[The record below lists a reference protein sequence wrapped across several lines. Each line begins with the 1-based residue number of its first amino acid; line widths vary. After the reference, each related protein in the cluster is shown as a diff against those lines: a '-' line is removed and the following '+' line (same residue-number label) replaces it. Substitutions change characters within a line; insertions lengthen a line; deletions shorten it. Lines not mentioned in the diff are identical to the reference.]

1 MSNQTS
7 DNNKRIAKNTLLLY
21 VRMLFT
27 MAVSLFTSRVIL
39 NTLGVED
46 YGINNVVGGIV
57 TMFSVLSGS
66 LSSSISRFITFE
78 LGKGNIERLKT
89 IFSTGVNI
97 QLGMSVLI
105 IIIAEAFGIWFLN
118 AKMNIPADRM
128 VAANWV
134 FQCAILTFVLNL
146 LSVPYNAAIIAH
158 EKMSAFAYISVVEVT
173 LKLIIVYML
182 TISPFDRLKTYAVL
196 LLCVGAVIRFIY
208 GYYCKRHFEECTY
221 HLVFDKPVL
230 KEMTGFAGWNFLG
243 NGSYML
249 NTQGVN
255 ILMNLYFGVAVNA
268 ARGIATQVD
277 AALKQFV
284 NNFTTA
290 VNPQITKSYAQG
302 DLDYMHKLVC
312 RSAKF
317 SAFLMLFFAI
327 PILLETQ
334 SILTIWLKTVPEYA
348 AIFLQLII
356 ISSFVDTVLANSL
369 VTSMFATGN
378 IKRYQIIV
386 TTIGCL
392 VFPFSWIAFQL
403 GFQPEIAYVLYFIIY
418 TVLLGVRLYLL
429 KDMVKLPI
437 MMYVREVLYRVL
449 PVMIICFIIPMMIR
463 YSMQEGWMRL
473 ILLCLV
479 STIVTA
485 VVEYSIGLTKN
496 ERKFI
501 VGKINNKNIN
511 NNIKDK
517 YLKMKE
523 LLTKM
528 GGVVKTDNFYQ
539 YPCAFCLCYNKQV
552 INNKQEAWR

>member
-1 MSNQTS
+1 MSLQSN
-7 DNNKRIAKNTLLLY
+7 NNKRIAKNTLLLY

-105 IIIAEAFGIWFLN
+105 IIIAEAVGIWFLN
-118 AKMNIPADRM
+118 TKMNIPTDRM

-158 EKMSAFAYISVVEVT
+158 EKMSAFAYISVVEVS

-182 TISPFDRLKTYAVL
+182 MISPFDRLETYAVL
-196 LLCVGAVIRFIY
+196 LLLVGAVIRFIY

-221 HLVFDKPVL
+221 HFVFDKPVL

-243 NGSYML
+243 NGAYML

-317 SAFLMLFFAI
+317 SAFLMMFFAV
-327 PILLETQ
+327 PIILETNT
-334 SILTIWLKTVPEYA
+334 ILTIWLKTVPDYA
-348 AIFLQLII
+348 VIFLQWII
-356 ISSFVDTVLANSL
+356 ISSFMDTVLANSL
-369 VTSMFATGN
+369 VTSMFATGK

-386 TTIGCL
+386 TTVGCL
-392 VFPFSWIAFQL
+392 VFPLSWIAFKL
-403 GFQPEIAYVLYFIIY
+403 GFEPQVGYILYFIIY
-418 TVLLGVRLYLL
+418 TILLFVRLYLL
-429 KDMVKLPI
+429 KDMVKLPV
-437 MMYVREVLYRVL
+437 MMYIREVLYKL
-449 PVMIICFIIPMMIR
+449 APVIVVGFAIPGILILTMDA
-463 YSMQEGWMRL
+463 GWLRL
-473 ILLCLV
+473 ILVCLLSV
-479 STIVTA
+479 LVTA
-485 VVEYSIGLTKN
+485 ASEYFIGLSNK
-496 ERKFI
+496 EKDFVAEKI
-501 VGKINNKNIN
+501 KLVIGKIK
-511 NNIKDK
+511 K
-517 YLKMKE
+517 
-523 LLTKM
+523 
-528 GGVVKTDNFYQ
+528 
-539 YPCAFCLCYNKQV
+539 
-552 INNKQEAWR
+552 

>member
-21 VRMLFT
+21 VRMLFI

-78 LGKGNIERLKT
+78 LGKRNIERLKT

-97 QLGMSVLI
+97 QLGMSVFI
-105 IIIAEAFGIWFLN
+105 IIIAEAVGIWFLN

-158 EKMSAFAYISVVEVT
+158 EKMSAFAYISVLEVT

-182 TISPFDRLKTYAVL
+182 TVSPFDRLKTYAVL
-196 LLCVGAVIRFIY
+196 LLCVGVVIRFIY

-221 HLVFDKPVL
+221 HFVFDKPIL

-243 NGSYML
+243 NGAYML

-268 ARGIATQVD
+268 ARGVATQVD

-317 SAFLMLFFAI
+317 SAFLMMFFAV
-327 PILLETQ
+327 PIILETNT
-334 SILTIWLKTVPEYA
+334 ILTIWLKTVPDYA
-348 AIFLQLII
+348 VIFLQWII
-356 ISSFVDTVLANSL
+356 ISSFMDTVLANSL
-369 VTSMFATGN
+369 VTSMFATGK

-386 TTIGCL
+386 TTVGCL
-392 VFPFSWIAFQL
+392 VFPLSWIAFKL
-403 GFQPEIAYVLYFIIY
+403 GFEPQVGYILYFIIY
-418 TVLLGVRLYLL
+418 TILLFVRLYLL
-429 KDMVKLPI
+429 KDMVKLPV
-437 MMYVREVLYRVL
+437 MMYIREVLYKL
-449 PVMIICFIIPMMIR
+449 APVIVVGFAIPGILILTMDA
-463 YSMQEGWMRL
+463 GWLRL
-473 ILLCLV
+473 ILVCLLSV
-479 STIVTA
+479 LVTA
-485 VVEYSIGLTKN
+485 ASEYFIGLSNK
-496 ERKFI
+496 EKDFVAEKI
-501 VGKINNKNIN
+501 KLVIGKIK
-511 NNIKDK
+511 K
-517 YLKMKE
+517 
-523 LLTKM
+523 
-528 GGVVKTDNFYQ
+528 
-539 YPCAFCLCYNKQV
+539 
-552 INNKQEAWR
+552 

>member
-97 QLGMSVLI
+97 QLGMSALI
-105 IIIAEAFGIWFLN
+105 IIIAEAVGIWFLN
-118 AKMNIPADRM
+118 TKMNIPTDRM

-158 EKMSAFAYISVVEVT
+158 EKMSAFAYISVVEVS

-182 TISPFDRLKTYAVL
+182 MISPFDRLETYAVL
-196 LLCVGAVIRFIY
+196 LLLVGAVIRFIY

-221 HLVFDKPVL
+221 HFVFDKPVL

-243 NGSYML
+243 NGAYML

-317 SAFLMLFFAI
+317 SAFLMMFFAV
-327 PILLETQ
+327 PIILETNT
-334 SILTIWLKTVPEYA
+334 ILTIWLKTVPDYA
-348 AIFLQLII
+348 VIFLQWII
-356 ISSFVDTVLANSL
+356 ISSFMDTVLANSL
-369 VTSMFATGN
+369 VTSMFATGK

-386 TTIGCL
+386 TTVGCL
-392 VFPFSWIAFQL
+392 VFPLSWIAFKL
-403 GFQPEIAYVLYFIIY
+403 GFEPQVGYILYFIIY
-418 TVLLGVRLYLL
+418 TILLFVRLYLL
-429 KDMVKLPI
+429 KDMVKLPV
-437 MMYVREVLYRVL
+437 MMYIREVLYKL
-449 PVMIICFIIPMMIR
+449 APIIVVGFSIPGILILTMDA
-463 YSMQEGWMRL
+463 GWLRL
-473 ILLCLV
+473 ILVCLLSV
-479 STIVTA
+479 LVTA
-485 VVEYSIGLTKN
+485 ASEYFIGLSNKEKN
-496 ERKFI
+496 FVAEKI
-501 VGKINNKNIN
+501 KLVIGKIK
-511 NNIKDK
+511 K
-517 YLKMKE
+517 
-523 LLTKM
+523 
-528 GGVVKTDNFYQ
+528 
-539 YPCAFCLCYNKQV
+539 
-552 INNKQEAWR
+552 

>member
-1 MSNQTS
+1 MSTQTS

-105 IIIAEAFGIWFLN
+105 IIIAEAVGIWFLN

-146 LSVPYNAAIIAH
+146 LSIPYNAAIIAH

-221 HLVFDKPVL
+221 HFVFDKPVL

-243 NGSYML
+243 NGAYML

-317 SAFLMLFFAI
+317 SAFLMMFFAV
-327 PILLETQ
+327 PIILETNT
-334 SILTIWLKTVPEYA
+334 ILTIWLKTVPDYA
-348 AIFLQLII
+348 VIFLQWII
-356 ISSFVDTVLANSL
+356 ISSFMDTVLANSL
-369 VTSMFATGN
+369 VTSMFATGK

-386 TTIGCL
+386 TTVGCL
-392 VFPFSWIAFQL
+392 VFPLSWIAFKL
-403 GFQPEIAYVLYFIIY
+403 GFEPQVGYILYFIIY
-418 TVLLGVRLYLL
+418 TILLFVRLYLL
-429 KDMVKLPI
+429 KDMVKLPV
-437 MMYVREVLYRVL
+437 MMYIREVLYKL
-449 PVMIICFIIPMMIR
+449 APVIVVGFAIPGILILTMDA
-463 YSMQEGWMRL
+463 GWLRL
-473 ILLCLV
+473 ILVCLLSV
-479 STIVTA
+479 LVTA
-485 VVEYSIGLTKN
+485 ASEYFIGLSNK
-496 ERKFI
+496 EKDFVAEKI
-501 VGKINNKNIN
+501 KLVIGKIK
-511 NNIKDK
+511 K
-517 YLKMKE
+517 
-523 LLTKM
+523 
-528 GGVVKTDNFYQ
+528 
-539 YPCAFCLCYNKQV
+539 
-552 INNKQEAWR
+552 

>member
-105 IIIAEAFGIWFLN
+105 IIIAEAVGIWFLN
-118 AKMNIPADRM
+118 TKMNIPTDRM

-158 EKMSAFAYISVVEVT
+158 EKMSAFAYISVVEVS

-182 TISPFDRLKTYAVL
+182 MISPFDRLETYAVL
-196 LLCVGAVIRFIY
+196 LLLVGAVIRFIY

-221 HLVFDKPVL
+221 HFVFDKPVL

-243 NGSYML
+243 NGAYML

-268 ARGIATQVD
+268 ARGVATQVD

-317 SAFLMLFFAI
+317 SAFLMMFFAV
-327 PILLETQ
+327 PIILETNT
-334 SILTIWLKTVPEYA
+334 ILTIWLKTVPDYA
-348 AIFLQLII
+348 VIFLQWII
-356 ISSFVDTVLANSL
+356 ISSFMDTVLANSL
-369 VTSMFATGN
+369 VTSMFATGK

-386 TTIGCL
+386 TTVGCL
-392 VFPFSWIAFQL
+392 VFPLSWIAFKL
-403 GFQPEIAYVLYFIIY
+403 GFEPQVGYIVYFIIY
-418 TVLLGVRLYLL
+418 TILLFVRLYLL
-429 KDMVKLPI
+429 KDMVKLPV
-437 MMYVREVLYRVL
+437 MMYIREVLYKL
-449 PVMIICFIIPMMIR
+449 APVIVVGFTIPGILILTMDA
-463 YSMQEGWMRL
+463 GWLRL
-473 ILLCLV
+473 ILVCLLSV
-479 STIVTA
+479 LVTA
-485 VVEYSIGLTKN
+485 ASEYFIGLSNK
-496 ERKFI
+496 EKDFVAEKI
-501 VGKINNKNIN
+501 KLVIGKIK
-511 NNIKDK
+511 K
-517 YLKMKE
+517 
-523 LLTKM
+523 
-528 GGVVKTDNFYQ
+528 
-539 YPCAFCLCYNKQV
+539 
-552 INNKQEAWR
+552 

>member
-105 IIIAEAFGIWFLN
+105 IIIAEAVGIWFLN
-118 AKMNIPADRM
+118 TKMNIPTDRM

-158 EKMSAFAYISVVEVT
+158 EKMSAFAYISVVEVS

-182 TISPFDRLKTYAVL
+182 MISPFDRLETYAVL
-196 LLCVGAVIRFIY
+196 LLLVGAVIRFIY

-221 HLVFDKPVL
+221 HFVFDKPVL

-243 NGSYML
+243 NGAYML

-255 ILMNLYFGVAVNA
+255 IIMNLYFGVAVNA

-317 SAFLMLFFAI
+317 SAFLMMFFAV
-327 PILLETQ
+327 PIILETNT
-334 SILTIWLKTVPEYA
+334 ILTIWLKTVPDYA
-348 AIFLQLII
+348 VIFLQWII
-356 ISSFVDTVLANSL
+356 ISSFMDTVLANSL
-369 VTSMFATGN
+369 VTSMFATGK

-386 TTIGCL
+386 TTVGCL
-392 VFPFSWIAFQL
+392 VFPLSWIAFKL
-403 GFQPEIAYVLYFIIY
+403 GFEPQVGYILYFIIY
-418 TVLLGVRLYLL
+418 TILLLVRLYLL
-429 KDMVKLPI
+429 KDMVKLPV
-437 MMYVREVLYRVL
+437 MMYIREVLYKL
-449 PVMIICFIIPMMIR
+449 APIIVVGFAIPGILILTMDA
-463 YSMQEGWMRL
+463 GWLRL
-473 ILLCLV
+473 ILVCLLSV
-479 STIVTA
+479 LVTA
-485 VVEYSIGLTKN
+485 ASEYFIGLSNKEKN
-496 ERKFI
+496 FVAEKI
-501 VGKINNKNIN
+501 KLVIGKIKS
-511 NNIKDK
+511 KW
-517 YLKMKE
+517 E
-523 LLTKM
+523 
-528 GGVVKTDNFYQ
+528 
-539 YPCAFCLCYNKQV
+539 
-552 INNKQEAWR
+552 

>member
-105 IIIAEAFGIWFLN
+105 IIIAEAVGIWFLN
-118 AKMNIPADRM
+118 TKMNIPTDRM

-158 EKMSAFAYISVVEVT
+158 EKMSAFAYISVVEVS

-182 TISPFDRLKTYAVL
+182 MISPFDRLETYAVL
-196 LLCVGAVIRFIY
+196 LLLAGAVIRFIY

-221 HLVFDKPVL
+221 HFVFDKPVL

-243 NGSYML
+243 NGAYML

-317 SAFLMLFFAI
+317 SAFLMMFFAV
-327 PILLETQ
+327 PIILETNT
-334 SILTIWLKTVPEYA
+334 ILTIWLKTVPDYA
-348 AIFLQLII
+348 VIFLQWII
-356 ISSFVDTVLANSL
+356 ISSFMDTVLANSL
-369 VTSMFATGN
+369 VTSMFATGK

-386 TTIGCL
+386 TTVGCL
-392 VFPFSWIAFQL
+392 VFPLSWIAFKL
-403 GFQPEIAYVLYFIIY
+403 GFEPQVGYILYFIIY
-418 TVLLGVRLYLL
+418 TILLFVRLYLL
-429 KDMVKLPI
+429 KDMVKLPV
-437 MMYVREVLYRVL
+437 MMYIREVLYKL
-449 PVMIICFIIPMMIR
+449 APVIVVGFAIPGILILTMDA
-463 YSMQEGWMRL
+463 GWLRL
-473 ILLCLV
+473 ILVCLLSV
-479 STIVTA
+479 LVTA
-485 VVEYSIGLTKN
+485 ASEYFIGLSNK
-496 ERKFI
+496 EKDFVAEKI
-501 VGKINNKNIN
+501 KLVIGKIK
-511 NNIKDK
+511 K
-517 YLKMKE
+517 
-523 LLTKM
+523 
-528 GGVVKTDNFYQ
+528 
-539 YPCAFCLCYNKQV
+539 
-552 INNKQEAWR
+552 

>member
-1 MSNQTS
+1 MLAFNENFKIKMSNQSS
-7 DNNKRIAKNTLLLY
+7 DNNKRIAKNTMLLY
-21 VRMLFT
+21 IRMMFT

-78 LGKGNIERLKT
+78 LGKNNMERLKAV
-89 IFSTGVNI
+89 FSTGVNI
-97 QLGMSVLI
+97 QLGMSLLIVVL
-105 IIIAEAFGIWFLN
+105 AEAVGIWFLN
-118 AKMNIPADRM
+118 TKMNIPADRLE
-128 VAANWV
+128 AANWV

-196 LLCVGAVIRFIY
+196 LLCVGAIIRFIY
-208 GYYCKRHFEECTY
+208 GFYCKKHFEECTY
-221 HLVFDKPVL
+221 HFIFDKPLL

-243 NGSYML
+243 NGAYML

-255 ILMNLYFGVAVNA
+255 ILMNMYFGVAVNA
-268 ARGIATQVD
+268 ARGVATQVD

-312 RSAKF
+312 RSAKY
-317 SAFLMLFFAI
+317 SAFLMMFFAV
-327 PILLETQ
+327 PIILETNT
-334 SILTIWLKTVPEYA
+334 ILTIWLKNPPAYA
-348 AIFLQLII
+348 AVFLRWII

-369 VTSMFATGN
+369 VTSMFATGK

-386 TTIGCL
+386 TTVGCL
-392 VFPFSWIAFQL
+392 VFPLSWLAFEL
-403 GFQPEIAYVLYFIIY
+403 GFQPQIGYVLYFIIY
-418 TVLLGVRLYLL
+418 SILLGVRLYLL
-429 KDMVKLPI
+429 KDMVKLPV
-437 MMYVREVLYRVL
+437 MMYVREVLYRVI
-449 PVMIICFIIPMMIR
+449 PVIAISFAVPAVLCFVMDA
-463 YSMQEGWMRL
+463 GWMRL
-473 ILLCLV
+473 IVVCALSVLV
-479 STIVTA
+479 TT
-485 VVEYSIGLTKN
+485 VVEYYVGLTSTERLFVVEKLNNVSVIRNFKN
-496 ERKFI
+496 KRK
-501 VGKINNKNIN
+501 
-511 NNIKDK
+511 
-517 YLKMKE
+517 
-523 LLTKM
+523 
-528 GGVVKTDNFYQ
+528 
-539 YPCAFCLCYNKQV
+539 
-552 INNKQEAWR
+552 

>member
-66 LSSSISRFITFE
+66 LSASISRFITFE
-78 LGKGNIERLKT
+78 LGKGNLQRLKT

-105 IIIAEAFGIWFLN
+105 IIIAEAVGIWFLN
-118 AKMNIPADRM
+118 TKMNIPTDRM

-196 LLCVGAVIRFIY
+196 LLLVGAIIRFIY
-208 GYYCKRHFEECTY
+208 GYYCERHFEECTY
-221 HLVFDKPVL
+221 HFILDKPVL

-243 NGSYML
+243 NGAYML

-268 ARGIATQVD
+268 ARGVATQVD

-317 SAFLMLFFAI
+317 SAFLMMFFAV
-327 PILLETQ
+327 PIILETNT
-334 SILTIWLKTVPEYA
+334 ILTIWLKTVPDYA
-348 AIFLQLII
+348 VIFLQWII
-356 ISSFVDTVLANSL
+356 ISSFMDTVLANSL
-369 VTSMFATGN
+369 VTSMFATGK

-386 TTIGCL
+386 TTVGCL
-392 VFPFSWIAFQL
+392 VFPLSWIAFKL
-403 GFQPEIAYVLYFIIY
+403 GFEPQVGYILYFIIY
-418 TVLLGVRLYLL
+418 TILLFVRLYLL
-429 KDMVKLPI
+429 KDMVKLPV
-437 MMYVREVLYRVL
+437 MMYVREVLYKLV
-449 PVMIICFIIPMMIR
+449 PVIVVGFAIPGILISTMDA
-463 YSMQEGWMRL
+463 GWLRL
-473 ILLCLV
+473 ILVCLLSV
-479 STIVTA
+479 LVTA
-485 VVEYSIGLTKN
+485 ASEYFIGLSNK
-496 ERKFI
+496 EKDFVAEKI
-501 VGKINNKNIN
+501 KLVIGKIK
-511 NNIKDK
+511 K
-517 YLKMKE
+517 
-523 LLTKM
+523 
-528 GGVVKTDNFYQ
+528 
-539 YPCAFCLCYNKQV
+539 
-552 INNKQEAWR
+552 

>member
-1 MSNQTS
+1 MTHTSNS
-7 DNNKRIAKNTLLLY
+7 NSRIAKNTLLLY
-21 VRMLFT
+21 IRMFFI
-27 MAVSLFTSRVIL
+27 MGISLYTSRVIL

-66 LSSSISRFITFE
+66 LSASISRFITFE
-78 LGKGNIERLKT
+78 LGKGNLQCLKT
-89 IFSTGVNI
+89 VFSTGVNI
-97 QLGMSVLI
+97 QLGMSLLVVIL
-105 IIIAEAFGIWFLN
+105 AEAVGIWFLN
-118 AKMNIPADRM
+118 TKMNIPVERLN
-128 VAANWV
+128 AANWV

-196 LLCVGAVIRFIY
+196 LLLVGAIIRFVY

-221 HLVFDKPVL
+221 HFVFDKPVL

-243 NGSYML
+243 NGAYML

-429 KDMVKLPI
+429 KDMVKLPV

-463 YSMQEGWMRL
+463 FSMQEGWMRL

-511 NNIKDK
+511 NNMKDK

-523 LLTKM
+523 LLTKI
-528 GGVVKTDNFYQ
+528 GGVKLIIFTNILVLSVCVIT
-539 YPCAFCLCYNKQV
+539 NK
-552 INNKQEAWR
+552 

>member
-1 MSNQTS
+1 MSNQTL

-105 IIIAEAFGIWFLN
+105 IIIAEAVGIWFLN
-118 AKMNIPADRM
+118 TKMNIPTDRM

-158 EKMSAFAYISVVEVT
+158 EKMSAFAYISVVEVS

-182 TISPFDRLKTYAVL
+182 MISPFDRLETYAVL
-196 LLCVGAVIRFIY
+196 LLLVGAVIRFIY

-221 HLVFDKPVL
+221 HFVFDKPVL

-243 NGSYML
+243 NGAYML

-268 ARGIATQVD
+268 ARGVATQVD

-317 SAFLMLFFAI
+317 SAFLMMFFAV
-327 PILLETQ
+327 PIILETNT
-334 SILTIWLKTVPEYA
+334 ILTIWLKTVPDYA
-348 AIFLQLII
+348 VIFLQWII
-356 ISSFVDTVLANSL
+356 ISSFMDTVLANSL
-369 VTSMFATGN
+369 VTSMFATGK

-386 TTIGCL
+386 TTVGCL
-392 VFPFSWIAFQL
+392 VFPLSWIAFKL
-403 GFQPEIAYVLYFIIY
+403 GFEPQVGYIVYFIIY
-418 TVLLGVRLYLL
+418 TILLFVRLYLL
-429 KDMVKLPI
+429 KDMVKLPV
-437 MMYVREVLYRVL
+437 MMYIREVLYKL
-449 PVMIICFIIPMMIR
+449 APVIVVGFTIPGILILTMDA
-463 YSMQEGWMRL
+463 GWLRL
-473 ILLCLV
+473 ILVCLLSV
-479 STIVTA
+479 LVTA
-485 VVEYSIGLTKN
+485 ASEYFIGLSNK
-496 ERKFI
+496 EKDFVAEKI
-501 VGKINNKNIN
+501 KLVIGKIK
-511 NNIKDK
+511 K
-517 YLKMKE
+517 
-523 LLTKM
+523 
-528 GGVVKTDNFYQ
+528 
-539 YPCAFCLCYNKQV
+539 
-552 INNKQEAWR
+552 

>member
-66 LSSSISRFITFE
+66 LSASISRFITFE
-78 LGKGNIERLKT
+78 LGKGNLQRLKMV
-89 IFSTGVNI
+89 FSTGVNI
-97 QLGMSVLI
+97 QLGMSLLVVIL
-105 IIIAEAFGIWFLN
+105 AEAVGIWFLN
-118 AKMNIPADRM
+118 TKMNIPVERLN
-128 VAANWV
+128 AANWV

-196 LLCVGAVIRFIY
+196 LLLVGAIIRFIY
-208 GYYCKRHFEECTY
+208 GYYCKKHFEECTY
-221 HLVFDKPVL
+221 HFILDKPVL

-243 NGSYML
+243 NGAYML

-268 ARGIATQVD
+268 ARGVATQVD

-317 SAFLMLFFAI
+317 SAFLMMFFAV
-327 PILLETQ
+327 PIMLETNT
-334 SILTIWLKTVPEYA
+334 ILTIWLKTVPDYA
-348 AIFLQLII
+348 VIFLQWII
-356 ISSFVDTVLANSL
+356 ISSFMDTVLANSL
-369 VTSMFATGN
+369 VTSMLATGK

-386 TTIGCL
+386 TTVGCL
-392 VFPFSWIAFQL
+392 VFPLSWIAFKL
-403 GFQPEIAYVLYFIIY
+403 GLEPQVGYILYFIIY
-418 TVLLGVRLYLL
+418 TILLFVRLSLL
-429 KDMVKLPI
+429 KDMVKLPV
-437 MMYVREVLYRVL
+437 MMYVREVLYKL
-449 PVMIICFIIPMMIR
+449 APVIVVGFAIPGILILTMDA
-463 YSMQEGWMRL
+463 GWLRL
-473 ILLCLV
+473 ILVCLLSV
-479 STIVTA
+479 LVTA
-485 VVEYSIGLTKN
+485 ASEYFIGLSNK
-496 ERKFI
+496 EKDFVAEKI
-501 VGKINNKNIN
+501 KLVIGKIK
-511 NNIKDK
+511 K
-517 YLKMKE
+517 
-523 LLTKM
+523 
-528 GGVVKTDNFYQ
+528 
-539 YPCAFCLCYNKQV
+539 
-552 INNKQEAWR
+552 

>member
-1 MSNQTS
+1 MSSQTT

-66 LSSSISRFITFE
+66 LSASISRFITFE
-78 LGKGNIERLKT
+78 LGKGNLQRLKT
-89 IFSTGVNI
+89 VFSTGVNI
-97 QLGMSVLI
+97 QLGMSLLVVIL
-105 IIIAEAFGIWFLN
+105 AEAVGIWFLN
-118 AKMNIPADRM
+118 TKMNIPVERLN
-128 VAANWV
+128 AANWV

-196 LLCVGAVIRFIY
+196 LLLVGAIIRFIY

-221 HLVFDKPVL
+221 HFILDKPVL

-243 NGSYML
+243 NGAYML

-268 ARGIATQVD
+268 ARGVATQVD

-317 SAFLMLFFAI
+317 SAFLMMFFAV
-327 PILLETQ
+327 PIILETNT
-334 SILTIWLKTVPEYA
+334 ILTIWLKTVPDYA
-348 AIFLQLII
+348 VIFLQWII
-356 ISSFVDTVLANSL
+356 ISSFMDTVLANSL
-369 VTSMFATGN
+369 VTSMFATGK

-386 TTIGCL
+386 TTVGCL
-392 VFPFSWIAFQL
+392 VFPLSWIAFKL
-403 GFQPEIAYVLYFIIY
+403 GFEPQVGYILYFIIY
-418 TVLLGVRLYLL
+418 TILLFVRLYLL
-429 KDMVKLPI
+429 KDMVKLPV
-437 MMYVREVLYRVL
+437 MMYIREVLYKL
-449 PVMIICFIIPMMIR
+449 APVILVGFAIPGILILTMD
-463 YSMQEGWMRL
+463 SGWLRL
-473 ILLCLV
+473 ILVCLLSV
-479 STIVTA
+479 LVTA
-485 VVEYSIGLTKN
+485 ASEYFIGLSNK
-496 ERKFI
+496 EKDFVAEKI
-501 VGKINNKNIN
+501 KLVIGKIK
-511 NNIKDK
+511 K
-517 YLKMKE
+517 
-523 LLTKM
+523 
-528 GGVVKTDNFYQ
+528 
-539 YPCAFCLCYNKQV
+539 
-552 INNKQEAWR
+552 

>member
-1 MSNQTS
+1 MSQTS

-66 LSSSISRFITFE
+66 LSASISRFITFE
-78 LGKGNIERLKT
+78 LGKGNLQRLKT
-89 IFSTGVNI
+89 VFSTGVNI
-97 QLGMSVLI
+97 QLGMSLLVVIL
-105 IIIAEAFGIWFLN
+105 AEAVGIWFLN
-118 AKMNIPADRM
+118 TKMNIPVERLN
-128 VAANWV
+128 AANWV

-196 LLCVGAVIRFIY
+196 LLLVGAIVRFVY

-221 HLVFDKPVL
+221 HFILDKPVL

-243 NGSYML
+243 NGAYML

-268 ARGIATQVD
+268 ARGVATQVD

-317 SAFLMLFFAI
+317 SAFLMMFFAV
-327 PILLETQ
+327 PIILETNT
-334 SILTIWLKTVPEYA
+334 ILTIWLKTVPNYA
-348 AIFLQLII
+348 VIFLQWII
-356 ISSFVDTVLANSL
+356 ISSFMDTVLANSL
-369 VTSMFATGN
+369 VTSMFATGK

-392 VFPFSWIAFQL
+392 VFPLSWIAFKL
-403 GFQPEIAYVLYFIIY
+403 GFEPQVGYILYFIIY
-418 TVLLGVRLYLL
+418 TILLFVRLYLL
-429 KDMVKLPI
+429 KDMVKIPV
-437 MMYVREVLYRVL
+437 MMYIREVLYKL
-449 PVMIICFIIPMMIR
+449 APVIVVGFAIPGILILTMDA
-463 YSMQEGWMRL
+463 GWLRL
-473 ILLCLV
+473 ILVCLLSV
-479 STIVTA
+479 LVTA
-485 VVEYSIGLTKN
+485 ASEYFIGLSNK
-496 ERKFI
+496 EKDFVDEKI
-501 VGKINNKNIN
+501 KLVIGKIK
-511 NNIKDK
+511 K
-517 YLKMKE
+517 
-523 LLTKM
+523 
-528 GGVVKTDNFYQ
+528 
-539 YPCAFCLCYNKQV
+539 
-552 INNKQEAWR
+552 

>member
-57 TMFSVLSGS
+57 TMFTVLSGS

-78 LGKGNIERLKT
+78 LGKDNLQRLKT
-89 IFSTGVNI
+89 VFSTGVNI
-97 QLGMSVLI
+97 QLGMSILVVVV
-105 IIIAEAFGIWFLN
+105 AEAVGIWFLN
-118 AKMNIPADRM
+118 TKMNIPVERM
-128 VAANWV
+128 EAANWV

-196 LLCVGAVIRFIY
+196 LLLVGAIVRFVY

-221 HLVFDKPVL
+221 HFILDKPVL

-243 NGSYML
+243 NGAYML

-268 ARGIATQVD
+268 ARGVATQVD

-317 SAFLMLFFAI
+317 SAFLMMFFAV
-327 PILLETQ
+327 PIILETNT
-334 SILTIWLKTVPEYA
+334 ILTIWLKTVPDYA
-348 AIFLQLII
+348 VIFLQWII
-356 ISSFVDTVLANSL
+356 ISSFMDTVLANSL
-369 VTSMFATGN
+369 VTSMFATGK

-386 TTIGCL
+386 TTVGCL
-392 VFPFSWIAFQL
+392 VFPLSWIAFKL
-403 GFQPEIAYVLYFIIY
+403 GFEPQVGYILYFIIY
-418 TVLLGVRLYLL
+418 TILLFVRLYLL
-429 KDMVKLPI
+429 KDMVKLPV
-437 MMYVREVLYRVL
+437 MMYIREVLYKL
-449 PVMIICFIIPMMIR
+449 APVIVVGFAIPGILILTMDA
-463 YSMQEGWMRL
+463 GWFRL
-473 ILLCLV
+473 ILVCLLSV
-479 STIVTA
+479 LVTA
-485 VVEYSIGLTKN
+485 ASEYFIGLSNK
-496 ERKFI
+496 EKDFVAEKI
-501 VGKINNKNIN
+501 KLVIGKIK
-511 NNIKDK
+511 K
-517 YLKMKE
+517 
-523 LLTKM
+523 
-528 GGVVKTDNFYQ
+528 
-539 YPCAFCLCYNKQV
+539 
-552 INNKQEAWR
+552 

>member
-78 LGKGNIERLKT
+78 LGKRNIERLKT

-105 IIIAEAFGIWFLN
+105 IIIAEAVGIWFLN

-528 GGVVKTDNFYQ
+528 GGVKTDNFYQ

>member
-1 MSNQTS
+1 MSNQSS
-7 DNNKRIAKNTLLLY
+7 DNNTRIAKNTLLLY

-66 LSSSISRFITFE
+66 LSASISRFITFE
-78 LGKGNIERLKT
+78 LGKGNLQRLKT

-97 QLGMSVLI
+97 QLGMSILVVVV
-105 IIIAEAFGIWFLN
+105 AEAVGIWFLN
-118 AKMNIPADRM
+118 TKMNIPAERM
-128 VAANWV
+128 NAANWV

-196 LLCVGAVIRFIY
+196 LLLVGAIIRFIY

-221 HLVFDKPVL
+221 HFILDKPVL

-243 NGSYML
+243 NGAYML

-268 ARGIATQVD
+268 ARGVATQVD

-317 SAFLMLFFAI
+317 SAFLMMFFAV
-327 PILLETQ
+327 PIILETNT
-334 SILTIWLKTVPEYA
+334 ILTIWLKTVPDYA
-348 AIFLQLII
+348 VIFLQWII
-356 ISSFVDTVLANSL
+356 ISSFMDTVLANSL
-369 VTSMFATGN
+369 VTSMFATGK

-386 TTIGCL
+386 TTVGCL
-392 VFPFSWIAFQL
+392 VFPLSWIAFKL
-403 GFQPEIAYVLYFIIY
+403 GFEPQVGYILYFIIY
-418 TVLLGVRLYLL
+418 TILLFVRLYLL
-429 KDMVKLPI
+429 EDMVKFPV
-437 MMYVREVLYRVL
+437 MMYIREVLYKL
-449 PVMIICFIIPMMIR
+449 APVIVVGFAIPGILILTMDA
-463 YSMQEGWMRL
+463 GWLRL
-473 ILLCLV
+473 ILVCLLSV
-479 STIVTA
+479 LVTA
-485 VVEYSIGLTKN
+485 ASEYFIGLSNK
-496 ERKFI
+496 EKDFVAEKI
-501 VGKINNKNIN
+501 KLVIGKIK
-511 NNIKDK
+511 K
-517 YLKMKE
+517 
-523 LLTKM
+523 
-528 GGVVKTDNFYQ
+528 
-539 YPCAFCLCYNKQV
+539 
-552 INNKQEAWR
+552 

>member
-89 IFSTGVNI
+89 IFSTGINI

-105 IIIAEAFGIWFLN
+105 IIIAEAVGIWFLN
-118 AKMNIPADRM
+118 TKMNIPTDRM

-196 LLCVGAVIRFIY
+196 LLLVGAIIRFIY
-208 GYYCKRHFEECTY
+208 GYYCERHFEECTY
-221 HLVFDKPVL
+221 HFILDKPVL

-243 NGSYML
+243 NGAYML

-268 ARGIATQVD
+268 ARGVATQVD

-317 SAFLMLFFAI
+317 SAFLMMFFAV
-327 PILLETQ
+327 PIILETNT
-334 SILTIWLKTVPEYA
+334 ILTIWLKTVPDYA
-348 AIFLQLII
+348 VIFLQWII
-356 ISSFVDTVLANSL
+356 ISSFMDTVLANSL
-369 VTSMFATGN
+369 VTSMFATGK

-386 TTIGCL
+386 TTVGCL
-392 VFPFSWIAFQL
+392 VFPLSWIAFKL
-403 GFQPEIAYVLYFIIY
+403 GFEPQVGYILYFIIY
-418 TVLLGVRLYLL
+418 TILLFVRLYLL
-429 KDMVKLPI
+429 KDMVKLPV
-437 MMYVREVLYRVL
+437 MMYIREVLYKL
-449 PVMIICFIIPMMIR
+449 APIIVVGFAIPGILILTMDA
-463 YSMQEGWMRL
+463 GWLRL
-473 ILLCLV
+473 ILVCLLSV
-479 STIVTA
+479 LVTA
-485 VVEYSIGLTKN
+485 ASEYFIGLSNK
-496 ERKFI
+496 EKDFVAEKI
-501 VGKINNKNIN
+501 KLVIGKIKS
-511 NNIKDK
+511 KW
-517 YLKMKE
+517 E
-523 LLTKM
+523 
-528 GGVVKTDNFYQ
+528 
-539 YPCAFCLCYNKQV
+539 
-552 INNKQEAWR
+552 

>member
-105 IIIAEAFGIWFLN
+105 IIIAEAVGIWFLN

-158 EKMSAFAYISVVEVT
+158 EKMSAFAYISVVEVS

-182 TISPFDRLKTYAVL
+182 MISPFDRLETYAVL
-196 LLCVGAVIRFIY
+196 LLLVGAVIRFIY

-221 HLVFDKPVL
+221 HFVFDKPVL

-243 NGSYML
+243 NGAYML

-317 SAFLMLFFAI
+317 SAFLMMFFAV
-327 PILLETQ
+327 PIILETNT
-334 SILTIWLKTVPEYA
+334 ILTIWLKTVPDYA
-348 AIFLQLII
+348 VIFLQWII
-356 ISSFVDTVLANSL
+356 ISSFMDTVLANSL
-369 VTSMFATGN
+369 VTSMFATGK

-386 TTIGCL
+386 TTVGCL
-392 VFPFSWIAFQL
+392 VFPLSWIAFKL
-403 GFQPEIAYVLYFIIY
+403 GFEPQVGYILYFIIY
-418 TVLLGVRLYLL
+418 TILLFVRLYLL
-429 KDMVKLPI
+429 KDMVKLPV
-437 MMYVREVLYRVL
+437 MMYIREVLYKL
-449 PVMIICFIIPMMIR
+449 APVIVVGFAIPGILILTMDA
-463 YSMQEGWMRL
+463 GWLRL
-473 ILLCLV
+473 ILVCLLSV
-479 STIVTA
+479 LVTA
-485 VVEYSIGLTKN
+485 ASEYFIGLSNK
-496 ERKFI
+496 EKDFVAEKI
-501 VGKINNKNIN
+501 KLVIGKIK
-511 NNIKDK
+511 K
-517 YLKMKE
+517 
-523 LLTKM
+523 
-528 GGVVKTDNFYQ
+528 
-539 YPCAFCLCYNKQV
+539 
-552 INNKQEAWR
+552 

>member
-105 IIIAEAFGIWFLN
+105 IIIAEAVGIWFLN
-118 AKMNIPADRM
+118 TKMNIPTDRM

-158 EKMSAFAYISVVEVT
+158 EKMSAFAYISVVEVS

-182 TISPFDRLKTYAVL
+182 MISPFDRLETYAVL
-196 LLCVGAVIRFIY
+196 LLLVGAVIRFIY

-221 HLVFDKPVL
+221 HFVFDKPVL

-243 NGSYML
+243 NGAYML

-317 SAFLMLFFAI
+317 SAFLMMFFAV
-327 PILLETQ
+327 PIILETNT
-334 SILTIWLKTVPEYA
+334 ILTIWLKTVPDYA
-348 AIFLQLII
+348 VIFLQWII
-356 ISSFVDTVLANSL
+356 ISSFMDTVLANSL
-369 VTSMFATGN
+369 VTSMFATGK

-386 TTIGCL
+386 TTVGCL
-392 VFPFSWIAFQL
+392 VFPLSWIAFKL
-403 GFQPEIAYVLYFIIY
+403 GFEPQVGYILYFIIY
-418 TVLLGVRLYLL
+418 TILLFVRLYLL
-429 KDMVKLPI
+429 KDMVKLPV
-437 MMYVREVLYRVL
+437 MMYIREVLYKL
-449 PVMIICFIIPMMIR
+449 APVIVVGFAIPGILILTMDA
-463 YSMQEGWMRL
+463 GWLRL
-473 ILLCLV
+473 ILVCLLSV
-479 STIVTA
+479 LVTA
-485 VVEYSIGLTKN
+485 ASEYFIGLSNK
-496 ERKFI
+496 EKDFVAEKI
-501 VGKINNKNIN
+501 KLVIGKIK
-511 NNIKDK
+511 K
-517 YLKMKE
+517 
-523 LLTKM
+523 
-528 GGVVKTDNFYQ
+528 
-539 YPCAFCLCYNKQV
+539 
-552 INNKQEAWR
+552 

>member
-1 MSNQTS
+1 MSKTS
-7 DNNKRIAKNTLLLY
+7 SNNKRIAKNTLLLY

-66 LSSSISRFITFE
+66 LSASISRFITFE
-78 LGKGNIERLKT
+78 LGKGNLQRLKT
-89 IFSTGVNI
+89 VFSTGVNI
-97 QLGMSVLI
+97 QLGMSLLVVIL
-105 IIIAEAFGIWFLN
+105 AEAVGIWFLN
-118 AKMNIPADRM
+118 TKMNIPVERLN
-128 VAANWV
+128 AANWV

-196 LLCVGAVIRFIY
+196 LLLVGAIIRFVY

-221 HLVFDKPVL
+221 HFILNKPVL
-230 KEMTGFAGWNFLG
+230 KEMTGFAGWNFFG
-243 NGSYML
+243 NGAYML

-268 ARGIATQVD
+268 ARGVATQVD

-317 SAFLMLFFAI
+317 SAFLMMFFAV
-327 PILLETQ
+327 PIILETNT
-334 SILTIWLKTVPEYA
+334 ILTIWLKTVPDYA
-348 AIFLQLII
+348 VIFLQWII
-356 ISSFVDTVLANSL
+356 ISSFMDTVLANSL
-369 VTSMFATGN
+369 VTSMFATGK

-392 VFPFSWIAFQL
+392 VFPLSWIAFKL
-403 GFQPEIAYVLYFIIY
+403 GFEPQVGYILYFIIY
-418 TVLLGVRLYLL
+418 TILLFVRLYLL
-429 KDMVKLPI
+429 KDMVKIPV
-437 MMYVREVLYRVL
+437 MMYIREVLYKL
-449 PVMIICFIIPMMIR
+449 APVIVVGFAIPGILILTMDA
-463 YSMQEGWMRL
+463 GWLRL
-473 ILLCLV
+473 ILVCLLSV
-479 STIVTA
+479 LVTA
-485 VVEYSIGLTKN
+485 ASEYFIGLSNKEKDFVTEKI
-496 ERKFI
+496 KLVI
-501 VGKINNKNIN
+501 GKIK
-511 NNIKDK
+511 K
-517 YLKMKE
+517 
-523 LLTKM
+523 
-528 GGVVKTDNFYQ
+528 
-539 YPCAFCLCYNKQV
+539 
-552 INNKQEAWR
+552 

>member
-1 MSNQTS
+1 MSIQTS
-7 DNNKRIAKNTLLLY
+7 ENNKRIAKNTLLLY

-66 LSSSISRFITFE
+66 LSASISRFITFE
-78 LGKGNIERLKT
+78 LGKRNIERLKT

-105 IIIAEAFGIWFLN
+105 IIIAEAVGIWFLN

-196 LLCVGAVIRFIY
+196 LLLVGAIIRFVY

-221 HLVFDKPVL
+221 HFILDKPVL

-243 NGSYML
+243 NGAYML

-268 ARGIATQVD
+268 ARGVATQVD

-317 SAFLMLFFAI
+317 SAFLMMFFAV
-327 PILLETQ
+327 PIILETNT
-334 SILTIWLKTVPEYA
+334 ILTIWLKTVPDYA
-348 AIFLQLII
+348 VIFLQWII
-356 ISSFVDTVLANSL
+356 ISSFMDTVLANSL
-369 VTSMFATGN
+369 VTSMFATGK

-386 TTIGCL
+386 TTVGCL
-392 VFPFSWIAFQL
+392 VFPLSWIAFKL
-403 GFQPEIAYVLYFIIY
+403 GFEPQVGYILYFIIY
-418 TVLLGVRLYLL
+418 TILLFVRLYLL
-429 KDMVKLPI
+429 KDMVKLPV
-437 MMYVREVLYRVL
+437 MMYVREVLYKL
-449 PVMIICFIIPMMIR
+449 APVIVVGFAIPGILILTMDA
-463 YSMQEGWMRL
+463 GWLRL
-473 ILLCLV
+473 ILVCLL
-479 STIVTA
+479 SFLVTA
-485 VVEYSIGLTKN
+485 ASEYLIGLSNKEKDFVTEKI
-496 ERKFI
+496 KLVI
-501 VGKINNKNIN
+501 GKIK
-511 NNIKDK
+511 K
-517 YLKMKE
+517 
-523 LLTKM
+523 
-528 GGVVKTDNFYQ
+528 
-539 YPCAFCLCYNKQV
+539 
-552 INNKQEAWR
+552 